1 MSDDLERLD
10 EHGLPAWVGRTLRE
24 PVAIDGAAKAR
35 LLGRV
40 RAAAESRRRT
50 THRTPAAWRTRRGL
64 APVAGLA
71 AAAAFAGLAVLGSAR
86 AGTAPDTPAAL
97 RDTLRATVVLAP
109 LGDSLG
115 SSLLRDTLRLVR
127 FVLVAPNATRLALA
141 GDFNGWSRTA
151 TPMAAA
157 GRDGA
162 WAVTLALAPGAHR
175 YAFVVDDTRTVADPA
190 APAARDTSD
199 GARSVLTVPAARD

>member
-24 PVAIDGAAKAR
+24 PVAVDGAAKAR
-35 LLGRV
+35 LMGRV
-40 RAAAESRRRT
+40 RAAAAARRRT
-50 THRTPAAWRTRRGL
+50 RHRAPAAWRTRRGL
-64 APVAGLA
+64 TPVAGLA

-86 AGTAPDTPAAL
+86 GATAPGAPGVLRDTAYDTL
-97 RDTLRATVVLAP
+97 HDTLRATAVLAP
-109 LGDSLG
+109 LGGSFGSVLG
-115 SSLLRDTLRLVR
+115 DSLLRDTLRLVR

-151 TPMAAA
+151 TPMTDTA
-157 GRDGA
+157 GPRGTWTA
-162 WAVTLALAPGAHR
+162 TLALAPGAHR

-190 APAARDTSD
+190 TPAA
-199 GARSVLTVPAARD
+199 